1 MNTDIESKREEEGL
15 LSNSESN
22 RKSIVDFEKVISEQ
36 DGAFF
41 GDSDTCPLKHS
52 FSDGI
57 YVREIFIP
65 KGIVLTGKIHLHDHP
80 NFLMKGKVE
89 VFTEFGGLEV
99 LEGPLSMISKAGTKR
114 VVKTLSDTVWIT
126 VHKNE
131 NNTQDLKELEKN
143 IIADSYKDFDK
154 YIKSKEGIWNKIKFL
169 IGNILKK

>member
-1 MNTDIESKREEEGL
+1 MSVEIKNMDM
-15 LSNSESN
+15 LSIPHSA
-22 RKSIVDFEKVISEQ
+22 RKSIVDFEESISKL
-36 DGAFF
+36 DGVFF
-41 GDSDTCPLKHS
+41 GDNDVCPLTHT

-99 LEGPLSMISKAGTKR
+99 LEAPLSMISKAGTKR
-114 VVKTLSDTVWIT
+114 VVKALEDCVWVT

-131 NNTQDLKELEKN
+131 TNTRDLAILEKE
-143 IIADSYKDFDK
+143 IIAKSYKEYDK
-154 YIKSKEGIWNKIKFL
+154 TVKSKQNVLYKINFFIKKL
-169 IGNILKK
+169 LK